1 MHYLEAFRI
10 TLLGRLFKF
19 VFLNYDF
26 VELER
31 LITALSYSVLLVVSV
46 FNEFKFKRRA
56 LLLIERLKARL
67 DFKALVVFESSN
79 TGCYYYSGDCR
90 RVTINC
96 LCVGA
101 LFLNALVSVAA
112 TQSVELLATH
122 CENTQ
127 PRCNLR
133 PLLPLRLHASNVL
146 LCVYNAAVTV
156 YRGVVASIN
165 NRILFY
171 RIRAL
176 LFRFKC
182 ESTQNDLIE
191 YRLALCEFVPLVTLS
206 LTSFVCIGAINVHKS
221 VVLQLALSGERLF
234 KLICFKCALTKLEL
248 CQKLELSEIE
258 GKVFIRALGFAS
270 VALDLKTGAYSCLF
284 RAVYNRL
291 NFVIK
296 VLLCWLELSAC
307 ARAFVFVIFNYPS
320 SDSRIGNGVGLDT
333 IASVVNIHNL
343 LVRQRFLTRAALV
356 NELLFGV
363 TNYSNLNRIT
373 RVTMCLRAR
382 ASEVSDVVTTRLWGK
397 ARVDPFVVNEFSSLS
412 VYRVARSYV
421 MVQPTR
427 GYGLVNPSIYHSAFV
442 VPCRF
447 YWTSYVL
454 CERVCADALLI
465 NVGKHGSL
473 EWLPGRANV
482 LSRSCYPELVG
493 LGKPNL
499 YLYIMNNP
507 GEGTQAK
514 RRISSVIVDHFL
526 PPLRALSEPGCAGN
540 SHSLQQ
546 RLESNN
552 KYYCN
557 LLGLQFR
564 SGLHVYGVLE
574 IPSVVASLSLLLN
587 WRLKLAVVNICKR
600 IKTWSR
606 RYTASDC
613 GAFCLQYSVYS
624 AVSVRHVPSSTLKKP
639 ILLAVASCFCELYS
653 IIKCTKTKFVLPGLS
668 STFARADCSVLPT
681 GRNFFSKGV
690 LNAPTP
696 WAYSVSTAAVIKLLR
711 AYYNRSCVWLK
722 TVGIS
727 VWATA
732 NMRTGGDDIATVL
745 RLNGVKPIWEAET
758 FEVIGFEV
766 LPLKT
771 IRFPRV
777 NVLVRLS
784 GLFRDI
790 YHRVV
795 DRLYRVFEVL
805 TCLNNAAGGGFG
817 FEVAECD
824 LFSSEPGLYG
834 TGLQELLDSGNRV
847 SVFALAKKYVIFG
860 GYRYNG
866 SDWENGASAF
876 ANALANVQVV
886 LQSQDNRE
894 HDVLDSDDYYQFEG
908 GMNAAVR
915 CIRSKVCGYHIDT
928 SYALKANIKVR
939 RLRYEIDRVLRCK
952 LLNKSW
958 VLSTL
963 GHGYR
968 GAAEVVANLSYF
980 CGFALT
986 SFQTSGSQFMSIFNT
1001 LIADSSV
1008 NALIAASNKN
1018 ALVDIKRKLL
1028 EVLRMGVW
1036 SPISN
1041 NVRFCLET

>member
-1 MHYLEAFRI
+1 M
-10 TLLGRLFKF
+10 
-19 VFLNYDF
+19 
-26 VELER
+26 
-31 LITALSYSVLLVVSV
+31 
-46 FNEFKFKRRA
+46 
-56 LLLIERLKARL
+56 
-67 DFKALVVFESSN
+67 
-79 TGCYYYSGDCR
+79 
-90 RVTINC
+90 
-96 LCVGA
+96 
-101 LFLNALVSVAA
+101 
-112 TQSVELLATH
+112 
-122 CENTQ
+122 
-127 PRCNLR
+127 
-133 PLLPLRLHASNVL
+133 
-146 LCVYNAAVTV
+146 YNAAVTA
-156 YRGVVASIN
+156 YRGVVSNIS
-165 NRILFY
+165 NRLLFY

-182 ESTQNDLIE
+182 AVTQNDLIE
-191 YRLALCEFVPLVTLS
+191 YRLALCEFAPLVTLS
-206 LTSFVCIGAINVHKS
+206 LTSFVCVGAIDAHKS
-221 VVLQLALSGERLF
+221 IVFQLALSGERLSR
-234 KLICFKCALTKLEL
+234 LICFKCALTKLEL

-258 GKVFIRALGFAS
+258 GRVFVRSLGFAS
-270 VALDLKTGAYSCLF
+270 VAFNLKSSAYGCVF

-291 NFVIK
+291 NFAIR
-296 VLLCWLELSAC
+296 VLLCWLELSAR

-343 LVRQRFLTRAALV
+343 LIQQKLLTRVALV
-356 NELLFGV
+356 NNLLFGV

-373 RVTMCLRAR
+373 RVTMCLQAR
-382 ASEVSDVVTTRLWGK
+382 VGEVSDGVTTRLWGK
-397 ARVDPFVVNEFSSLS
+397 ARADPFVVNEFGSLS
-412 VYRVARSYV
+412 VYRVARSHI
-421 MVQPTR
+421 MIQPTR
-427 GYGLVNPSIYHSAFV
+427 GYGLVNPSVYHSAFV
-442 VPCRF
+442 VPCKF
-447 YWTSYVL
+447 YWMSYTL
-454 CERVCADALLI
+454 CERVGANAILI

-493 LGKPNL
+493 LGLPNL
-499 YLYIMNNP
+499 YLYIMNDP

-526 PPLRALSEPGCAGN
+526 PPLRALSEPG
-540 SHSLQQ
+540 LQ
-546 RLESNN
+546 RHLEFNN

-574 IPSVVASLSLLLN
+574 IPSVVISLLLLLN
-587 WRLKLAVVNICKR
+587 WRLRLAAASVCKR
-600 IKTWSR
+600 VKIWSR
-606 RYTASDC
+606 RREASDC
-613 GAFCLQYSVYS
+613 GAFCLQYSAHSVVNPCYTPLS
-624 AVSVRHVPSSTLKKP
+624 ALKKP
-639 ILLAVASCFCELYS
+639 ILLVAASCFCELHS
-653 IIKCTKTKFVLPGLS
+653 VTKCAKAKFVLPGLS
-668 STFARADCSVLPT
+668 SAFSRADCSVLPT
-681 GRNFFSKGV
+681 GRNFFSKDV

-696 WAYSVSTAAVIKLLR
+696 WAYSVSTVAVIKLLR

-722 TVGIS
+722 TAGIS

-745 RLNGVKPIWEAET
+745 RLSGVKPIWETES
-758 FEVIGFEV
+758 FGVIGFEI

-771 IRFPRV
+771 TRFPRV

-790 YHRVV
+790 YHQVV
-795 DRLYRVFEVL
+795 DRLYKVFEVL
-805 TCLNNAAGGGFG
+805 TCLDGAGGFD
-817 FEVAECD
+817 FEAVKCD
-824 LFSSEPGLYG
+824 LFSSKPGLYG
-834 TGLQELLDSGNRV
+834 VGVQELLDSGNRV
-847 SVFALAKKYVIFG
+847 SVFELAKKYVIFG

-866 SDWENGASAF
+866 SDWENSVSAF

-894 HDVLDSDDYYQFEG
+894 HDLLDSDDYYQFEG

-928 SYALKANIKVR
+928 SSSLQANIRVR

-963 GHGYR
+963 EHGYR

-986 SFQTSGSQFMSIFNT
+986 SFQISGSQFASVFNT
-1001 LIADSSV
+1001 LVADSSV
-1008 NALIAASNKN
+1008 NSLIAANSKS
-1018 ALVDIKRKLL
+1018 ALVDIKLKLL
-1028 EVLRMGVW
+1028 EALHMGVW
-1036 SPISN
+1036 SPVSN
-1041 NVRFCLET
+1041 DVRFCLET